1 MTPESPADEV
11 LIIEEQVE
19 TEPELPSGSARPA
32 GMRIAGIVV
41 GSVGLGLV
49 VMTIARRLASR
60 RQGMR
65 GRRRGARLRVRV
77 QPRMAVFAPNL
88 TIALPFSSI
97 VGQPASGRARRFDM
111 RLTRYRRPA
120 GVRRGRGQRISGHSA
135 RALRFAP
142 RFPGR

>member
-19 TEPELPSGSARPA
+19 TEPEFPSGWDRP
-32 GMRIAGIVV
+32 GRLSIAGIVV

-49 VMTIARRLASR
+49 VMTIARRLAAR

-65 GRRRGARLRVRV
+65 RRRGARLRI

-88 TIALPFSSI
+88 TISLPFSSI
-97 VGQPASGRARRFDM
+97 VGQPTSGRAR
-111 RLTRYRRPA
+111 TV
-120 GVRRGRGQRISGHSA
+120 GI
-135 RALRFAP
+135 
-142 RFPGR
+142 PGRRRRTR